1 MATRICKVC
10 GKEYE
15 YCHTQRTVPGIFRY
29 QDVAC
34 CAEHGSIYLARV
46 LAARS
51 EDNKPELKPSKKAE
65 VVEADSDA
73 SVLDY
78 EDIDDIDDDIDDDD
92 DWFDDDEEDEDD
104 N

>member
-34 CAEHGSIYLARV
+34 
-46 LAARS
+46 
-51 EDNKPELKPSKKAE
+51 
-65 VVEADSDA
+65 
-73 SVLDY
+73 
-78 EDIDDIDDDIDDDD
+78 
-92 DWFDDDEEDEDD
+92 
-104 N
+104 

>member
-51 EDNKPELKPSKKAE
+51 EDNKPELKSTKKAE

-78 EDIDDIDDDIDDDD
+78 EDIDDIDDDIDDD
-92 DWFDDDEEDEDD
+92 WFDDDEEDEDD